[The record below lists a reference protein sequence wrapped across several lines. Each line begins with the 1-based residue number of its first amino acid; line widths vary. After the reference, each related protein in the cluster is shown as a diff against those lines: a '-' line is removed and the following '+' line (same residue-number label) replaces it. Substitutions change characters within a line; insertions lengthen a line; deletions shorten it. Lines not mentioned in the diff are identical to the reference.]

1 MKLLLLLPLFLAL
14 DVQAQTQT
22 NTTENG
28 PVVVLSFKWTRD
40 RQPVENAVPGSST
53 PAPEM
58 TPANRNYERQRRV
71 NSPVGAPDP
80 NGDTLDGRSANI
92 DRIVDEARATP
103 PVQGFTYQ
111 VHLQNSGAK
120 PVDTVF
126 WEYRFIETAN
136 PENVTERQFVCAA
149 RIKPSK
155 DKELRLFT
163 LAGPSNVVNVKSLGK
178 GGGSQFQESVVINR
192 VEFADGTAWQRK
204 DWVLKDSPTTAKAS
218 VREGRS
224 ISPCRGL

>member
-103 PVQGFTYQ
+103 PVQGFTYE

-126 WEYRFIETAN
+126 WEY
-136 PENVTERQFVCAA
+136 
-149 RIKPSK
+149 
-155 DKELRLFT
+155 
-163 LAGPSNVVNVKSLGK
+163 
-178 GGGSQFQESVVINR
+178 
-192 VEFADGTAWQRK
+192 
-204 DWVLKDSPTTAKAS
+204 
-218 VREGRS
+218 
-224 ISPCRGL
+224 